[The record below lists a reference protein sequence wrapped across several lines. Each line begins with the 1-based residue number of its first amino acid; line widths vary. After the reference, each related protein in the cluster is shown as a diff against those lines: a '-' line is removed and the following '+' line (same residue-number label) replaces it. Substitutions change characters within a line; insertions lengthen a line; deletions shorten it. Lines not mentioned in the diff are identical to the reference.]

1 MSEKKTKKFP
11 IVTYLCCLLAVS
23 ILFTGV
29 TFSRYAGFTSG
40 TTDVSLGRF
49 ACSYEI
55 GDMSANS
62 FSNAEYWLQLSGGAT
77 SMNTARS
84 VRFTVRNYTLLPDG
98 NPDRISDVDLQ
109 SALRFYA
116 PAEFL
121 GNLAVQVAE
130 VDAEGNYI
138 VKTPQYVLEDFIYD
152 GGGNFAVWK
161 EGSAEFDTSSSENYG
176 DRTDSQE
183 NSVDEKLSMSG
194 GFAGTAEN
202 HTGTINAYCAATGNS
217 ISITSAMADST
228 YSVGFYR
235 GEEGDEN
242 KSAPQFFLDCRKEV
256 PFYTLDISLP
266 EMLLKANGTA
276 QSRTFVLFLTTL
288 HLTEN
293 EDFKSNWTESGMAK
307 NLERLEKGERD
318 VYFNGATVTGYHFD
332 TKANLYD
339 LTDVLVANGSQTTI
353 RIQKTYDEQGS
364 TLSYHHVAP
373 LSEGAASIVHPI
385 EDFYNSQGVSVNLA
399 DIDFSSVTEVHS
411 LFGKCSNGGRSG
423 YISFENITDSPY
435 HETHASQQAG
445 AISGERDY
453 ILRES
458 LSKGYATRLNIL
470 FVQAS
475 QSDQAQA

>member
-55 GDMSANS
+55 GDMSAS
-62 FSNAEYWLQLSGGAT
+62 TFSNAEYWLQINGVAT

-84 VRFTVRNYTLLPDG
+84 VRFSIRNYTLQEDG
-98 NPDRISDVDLQ
+98 SPDRISDVDLQ
-109 SALRFYA
+109 STLRFYA

-121 GNLAVQVAE
+121 GNLAVQIAE
-130 VDAEGNYI
+130 VDKEGNYI
-138 VKTPQYVLEDFIYD
+138 TKTPQYVLEDFIYD
-152 GGGNFAVWK
+152 SAGNFVVWK
-161 EGSAEFDTSSSENYG
+161 KGSVLDTSNSKDYEARPDIYG
-176 DRTDSQE
+176 NQ
-183 NSVDEKLSMSG
+183 VDEILSMSG
-194 GFAGTAEN
+194 GFTGKEGN
-202 HTGTINAYCAATGNS
+202 HTGTISAFCKDTKTS
-217 ISITSAMADST
+217 VSITSVMAEAQ

-235 GEEGDEN
+235 GWVGDEN
-242 KSAPQFFLDCRKEV
+242 KSAPQFYLDCRKEV

-293 EDFKSNWTESGMAK
+293 EDFESTWTGTESGMAE

-318 VYFNGATVTGYHFD
+318 VYFNDATVTGYHFD
-332 TKANLYD
+332 TKAD
-339 LTDVLVANGSQTTI
+339 LCKLTNGTLAPNGLQTTI

-373 LSEGAASIVHPI
+373 LSEGATSIVHPI

-399 DIDFSSVTEVHS
+399 DIDFSLVTEVHS
-411 LFGKCSNGGRSG
+411 LFGKCSNGGLSG
-423 YISFENITDSPY
+423 YISFADITDSPY
-435 HETHASQQAG
+435 YQTYSSQQT
-445 AISGERDY
+445 GESDY
-453 ILRES
+453 IVRES

>member
-55 GDMSANS
+55 GDMSAS
-62 FSNAEYWLQLSGGAT
+62 TFSNAEYWLQLNGVAT

-84 VRFTVRNYTLLPDG
+84 VRFSIRNYTLQEDG
-98 NPDRISDVDLQ
+98 SPDRISDVDLQ
-109 SALRFYA
+109 STLRFYA

-121 GNLAVQVAE
+121 GNLAVQIAE
-130 VDAEGNYI
+130 VDKEGNYI
-138 VKTPQYVLEDFIYD
+138 TKTPQYVLEDFIYD
-152 GGGNFAVWK
+152 GAGNFVVWK
-161 EGSAEFDTSSSENYG
+161 NGSGILNTSMSEDYEARPDIYG
-176 DRTDSQE
+176 NQ
-183 NSVDEKLSMSG
+183 VDEELSMSG
-194 GFAGTAEN
+194 GFTGKEEN
-202 HTGTINAYCAATGNS
+202 HTGTISAYCADTGTS
-217 ISITSAMADST
+217 VSITSVMAEAQ

-235 GEEGDEN
+235 GWVGDEN
-242 KSAPQFFLDCRKEV
+242 KSAPQFYLDCRKEV

-293 EDFKSNWTESGMAK
+293 EDFKSNWTKSGMAK

-339 LTDVLVANGSQTTI
+339 LTTDGILVANGSQTTI

-373 LSEGAASIVHPI
+373 LSEGATSIVHPI

-399 DIDFSSVTEVHS
+399 DIDFSLVTEVHS

-435 HETHASQQAG
+435 YATHSAQSQTVQ
-445 AISGERDY
+445 DY
-453 ILRES
+453 IIRES
-458 LSKGYATRLNIL
+458 LSKGYSTRLNVL
-470 FVQAS
+470 FIQAS
-475 QSDQAQA
+475 QA

>member
-55 GDMSANS
+55 GDMSAS
-62 FSNAEYWLQLSGGAT
+62 TFSNAEYWLQLSGGAT

-84 VRFTVRNYTLLPDG
+84 VRFSIRNYTLQEDG
-98 NPDRISDVDLQ
+98 RPDRISDVDLQ
-109 SALRFYA
+109 STLRFYA

-121 GNLAVQVAE
+121 GNLAVQIAE
-130 VDAEGNYI
+130 VDKEGNYI
-138 VKTPQYVLEDFIYD
+138 TKTPQYVLEDFIYD
-152 GGGNFAVWK
+152 DAGNFAVWK
-161 EGSAEFDTSSSENYG
+161 KGSVLDTSMSEDYEARPDIYG
-176 DRTDSQE
+176 KQ
-183 NSVDEKLSMSG
+183 VDEELSMSG
-194 GFAGTAEN
+194 GFTGTEEN
-202 HTGTINAYCAATGNS
+202 HTGTISAYCADTGTS
-217 ISITSAMADST
+217 VSITSVMAEAQ

-235 GEEGDEN
+235 GWVGDEN
-242 KSAPQFFLDCRKEV
+242 KSAPQFYLDCRKEV

-293 EDFKSNWTESGMAK
+293 EDFKSNWTESRMAE

-332 TKANLYD
+332 TKANLYLYD
-339 LTDVLVANGSQTTI
+339 LTDGILVANGSQTTI
-353 RIQKTYDEQGS
+353 RIQKTFEEQGKR
-364 TLSYHHVAP
+364 LSYHHVAP
-373 LSEGAASIVHPI
+373 LSEGATSIVHPI

-435 HETHASQQAG
+435 YATYSAPSQTVQ
-445 AISGERDY
+445 DY
-453 ILRES
+453 IIRES
-458 LSKGYATRLNIL
+458 LSKGYSTLLNVL
-470 FVQAS
+470 FVQSS
-475 QSDQAQA
+475 QSSHQP

>member
-55 GDMSANS
+55 GDMSAS
-62 FSNAEYWLQLSGGAT
+62 TFSNAEYWLQLNGVAT

-84 VRFTVRNYTLLPDG
+84 VRFSIRNYTLQENG
-98 NPDRISDVDLQ
+98 RPDRISDVDLQ
-109 SALRFYA
+109 STLRLYA

-121 GNLAVQVAE
+121 GNLAVQIEE
-130 VDAEGNYI
+130 VDNEGNYI
-138 VKTPQYVLEDFIYD
+138 TKTPQYVLEDFIYD
-152 GGGNFAVWK
+152 GAGNFVVWK
-161 EGSAEFDTSSSENYG
+161 DGSGILDTSKSKDYEARPDIYG
-176 DRTDSQE
+176 NQ
-183 NSVDEKLSMSG
+183 VDEKLSMSG
-194 GFAGTAEN
+194 GFTGREEN
-202 HTGTINAYCAATGNS
+202 HTGTISAYCAETGTS
-217 ISITSAMADST
+217 VSITSVMAEAQ

-235 GEEGDEN
+235 GWVGDEN
-242 KSAPQFFLDCRKEV
+242 KSAPQFYLDCRKEV

-276 QSRTFVLFLTTL
+276 QSRTFVLFLSVL
-288 HLTEN
+288 NLTEN
-293 EDFKSNWTESGMAK
+293 QDFKSNWTASGMAE

-339 LTDVLVANGSQTTI
+339 YDLTDGILVANGSQTTI
-353 RIQKTYDEQGS
+353 RIQKTFEEQGKR
-364 TLSYHHVAP
+364 LSYHHVAP
-373 LSEGAASIVHPI
+373 LSEGATSIVHPI

-435 HETHASQQAG
+435 YATYSAPSQTVQ
-445 AISGERDY
+445 DY
-453 ILRES
+453 IIRES
-458 LSKGYATRLNIL
+458 LSKGYSTLLNVL
-470 FVQAS
+470 FVQSS
-475 QSDQAQA
+475 QSSHQP

>member
-55 GDMSANS
+55 GDMSAS
-62 FSNAEYWLQLSGGAT
+62 TFSNAEYWLQLNGVAT

-84 VRFTVRNYTLLPDG
+84 VRFSIRNYTLQENG
-98 NPDRISDVDLQ
+98 RPDRISDVDLQ
-109 SALRFYA
+109 STLRLYA

-121 GNLAVQVAE
+121 GNLAVQIAE
-130 VDAEGNYI
+130 VDKEGNYI
-138 VKTPQYVLEDFIYD
+138 TKTPQYVLEDFIYD
-152 GGGNFAVWK
+152 GAGNFVVWK
-161 EGSAEFDTSSSENYG
+161 KGSGILDTSMSKDYEARPDIYG
-176 DRTDSQE
+176 NQ
-183 NSVDEKLSMSG
+183 VDEKLSMSG
-194 GFAGTAEN
+194 GFTGTEEN
-202 HTGTINAYCAATGNS
+202 HTGTISAYCAETGTS
-217 ISITSAMADST
+217 VSITSVMAEAQ

-235 GEEGDEN
+235 GWVGDEN
-242 KSAPQFFLDCRKEV
+242 KSAPQFYLDCRKEV

-276 QSRTFVLFLTTL
+276 QSRTFVLFLSVL
-288 HLTEN
+288 NLTEN
-293 EDFKSNWTESGMAK
+293 QDFKSNWTASGMAE

-339 LTDVLVANGSQTTI
+339 YDLTDGILVANGSQTTI
-353 RIQKTYDEQGS
+353 RIQKTFEEQGKR
-364 TLSYHHVAP
+364 LSYHHVAP
-373 LSEGAASIVHPI
+373 LSEGATSIVHPI

-423 YISFENITDSPY
+423 YISFENITDRPY
-435 HETHASQQAG
+435 YATYSAPSQTVQ
-445 AISGERDY
+445 DY
-453 ILRES
+453 IIRES
-458 LSKGYATRLNIL
+458 LSKGYSTLLNVL
-470 FVQAS
+470 FVQSS
-475 QSDQAQA
+475 QSSHQP

>member
-55 GDMSANS
+55 GDMSAS
-62 FSNAEYWLQLSGGAT
+62 TFSNAEYWLQLNGVAT

-84 VRFTVRNYTLLPDG
+84 VRFSIRNYTLQEDG
-98 NPDRISDVDLQ
+98 SPDRISDVDLQ
-109 SALRFYA
+109 STLRFYA

-121 GNLAVQVAE
+121 GNLAVQIAE
-130 VDAEGNYI
+130 VDKEGNYI
-138 VKTPQYVLEDFIYD
+138 TKTPQYVLEDFIYD
-152 GGGNFAVWK
+152 DAGNFAVWK
-161 EGSAEFDTSSSENYG
+161 KGSVLDTSMSEDYEARPDIYG
-176 DRTDSQE
+176 KQ
-183 NSVDEKLSMSG
+183 VDEELSMSG
-194 GFAGTAEN
+194 GFTGTEEN
-202 HTGTINAYCAATGNS
+202 HTGTISAYCADTGTS
-217 ISITSAMADST
+217 VSITSVMAEAQ

-235 GEEGDEN
+235 GWVGDEN
-242 KSAPQFFLDCRKEV
+242 KSAPQFYLDCRKEV

-266 EMLLKANGTA
+266 EMLLKANGKA
-276 QSRTFVLFLTTL
+276 QSRTFVLFLSVL
-288 HLTEN
+288 NLTEN
-293 EDFKSNWTESGMAK
+293 QDFKSTWTESRMTE
-307 NLERLEKGERD
+307 NLEKLEGGERK
-318 VYFNGATVTGYHFD
+318 VTFNGATVTGYHFNA
-332 TKANLYD
+332 KAD
-339 LTDVLVANGSQTTI
+339 LCELTGGTLAPNGLQTTI

-373 LSEGAASIVHPI
+373 LSEGATSIVHPI

-411 LFGKCSNGGRSG
+411 LFGKCSNGGLSG
-423 YISFENITDSPY
+423 YISFADITDSPY
-435 HETHASQQAG
+435 YATYSAQSQTVQ
-445 AISGERDY
+445 DY

>member
-55 GDMSANS
+55 GDMSAS
-62 FSNAEYWLQLSGGAT
+62 TFSNAEYWLQLNGVAT

-84 VRFTVRNYTLLPDG
+84 VRFSIRNYTLLPDG

-109 SALRFYA
+109 STLRFYA

-121 GNLAVQVAE
+121 GNLAVQIAE
-130 VDAEGNYI
+130 VDKEGNYI
-138 VKTPQYVLEDFIYD
+138 TKTPQYVLEDFIYD
-152 GGGNFAVWK
+152 GAGNFADWK
-161 EGSAEFDTSSSENYG
+161 KGSGILDTFMSKDYEARPDIYG
-176 DRTDSQE
+176 KQ
-183 NSVDEKLSMSG
+183 VDEKLSMSG
-194 GFAGTAEN
+194 GFTGTEES
-202 HTGTINAYCAATGNS
+202 HTGTISAYCAETKTS
-217 ISITSAMADST
+217 VSITSVMAEAQ

-235 GEEGDEN
+235 GWVGDEN
-242 KSAPQFFLDCRKEV
+242 KSAPQFYLDCRKEV

-266 EMLLKANGTA
+266 EMLLEANGTA

-293 EDFKSNWTESGMAK
+293 EDFKSNWTETESGMAEK
-307 NLERLEKGERD
+307 LEELEGGKRN
-318 VYFNGATVTGYHFD
+318 VTFNDATVTGYHFD

-339 LTDVLVANGSQTTI
+339 LTGGTLEPNGLQTTI
-353 RIQKTYDEQGS
+353 RIQKTYDKQGS

-373 LSEGAASIVHPI
+373 LSEGATSIVHPI
-385 EDFYNSQGVSVNLA
+385 EAFYNEKGESAQPSEMGV
-399 DIDFSSVTEVHS
+399 TGVHS
-411 LFGKCSNGGRSG
+411 LFGTCSNGGLSG
-423 YISFENITDSPY
+423 YISFADITDSPY
-435 HETHASQQAG
+435 YQTYSSQQIG
-445 AISGERDY
+445 KSDY
-453 ILRES
+453 IVRES
-458 LSKGYATRLNIL
+458 LSKGYSTLLNVL
-470 FVQAS
+470 FVQSS
-475 QSDQAQA
+475 QSSHQP

>member
-55 GDMSANS
+55 GDMSAS
-62 FSNAEYWLQLSGGAT
+62 TFSNAEYWLQLNGVAT

-84 VRFTVRNYTLLPDG
+84 VRFSIRNYTLQENG
-98 NPDRISDVDLQ
+98 RPDRISDVDLQ
-109 SALRFYA
+109 STLRLYA

-121 GNLAVQVAE
+121 GNLAVQIAE
-130 VDAEGNYI
+130 VDKEGNYI
-138 VKTPQYVLEDFIYD
+138 TKTPQYVLEDFIYV
-152 GGGNFAVWK
+152 GAGNFVVWK
-161 EGSAEFDTSSSENYG
+161 DGSGILDTSKSKDYEARPDIYG
-176 DRTDSQE
+176 NQ
-183 NSVDEKLSMSG
+183 VDEKLSMSG
-194 GFAGTAEN
+194 GFTGREEN
-202 HTGTINAYCAATGNS
+202 HTGTISAYCAETGTS
-217 ISITSAMADST
+217 VSITSVMAEAQ

-235 GEEGDEN
+235 GWVGDEN
-242 KSAPQFFLDCRKEV
+242 KSAPQFYLDCRKEV

-266 EMLLKANGTA
+266 EMLLKAFGTA
-276 QSRTFVLFLTTL
+276 QSRTFVPFLSVL
-288 HLTEN
+288 NLTEN
-293 EDFKSNWTESGMAK
+293 QDFKSNWTASGMAE

-339 LTDVLVANGSQTTI
+339 YDLTDGILVANGSQTTI
-353 RIQKTYDEQGS
+353 RIQKTFEEQGKR
-364 TLSYHHVAP
+364 LSYHHVAP
-373 LSEGAASIVHPI
+373 LSEGATSIVHPI

-435 HETHASQQAG
+435 YATYSAPSQTVQ
-445 AISGERDY
+445 DY
-453 ILRES
+453 IIRES
-458 LSKGYATRLNIL
+458 LSKGYSTLLNVL
-470 FVQAS
+470 FVQSS
-475 QSDQAQA
+475 QSSHQP

>member
-55 GDMSANS
+55 GDMSAS
-62 FSNAEYWLQLSGGAT
+62 TFSNAEYWLQLNGVAT

-84 VRFTVRNYTLLPDG
+84 VRFSIRNYTLQENG
-98 NPDRISDVDLQ
+98 RPDRISDVDLQ
-109 SALRFYA
+109 STLRLYA

-121 GNLAVQVAE
+121 GNLAVQIAE
-130 VDAEGNYI
+130 VDKEGNYI
-138 VKTPQYVLEDFIYD
+138 TKTPQYVLEDFIYD
-152 GGGNFAVWK
+152 GAGNFVVWK
-161 EGSAEFDTSSSENYG
+161 DGSGILDTSKSKDYEARPDIYG
-176 DRTDSQE
+176 NQ
-183 NSVDEKLSMSG
+183 VDEKLSMSG
-194 GFAGTAEN
+194 GFTGREEN
-202 HTGTINAYCAATGNS
+202 HTGTISAYCAETGTS
-217 ISITSAMADST
+217 VSITSVMAEAQ

-235 GEEGDEN
+235 GWVGDEN
-242 KSAPQFFLDCRKEV
+242 KSAPQFYLDCRKEV

-276 QSRTFVLFLTTL
+276 QSRTFVLFLSVL
-288 HLTEN
+288 NLTEN
-293 EDFKSNWTESGMAK
+293 QDFKSNWTASGMAE

-339 LTDVLVANGSQTTI
+339 YDLTDGILVANGSQTTI
-353 RIQKTYDEQGS
+353 RIQKTFEEQGKR
-364 TLSYHHVAP
+364 LSYHHVAP
-373 LSEGAASIVHPI
+373 LSEGATSIVHPI

-435 HETHASQQAG
+435 YATYSAPSQTVQ
-445 AISGERDY
+445 DY
-453 ILRES
+453 IIRES
-458 LSKGYATRLNIL
+458 LSKGYSTLLNVL
-470 FVQAS
+470 FVQSS
-475 QSDQAQA
+475 QSSHQP

>member
-55 GDMSANS
+55 GDMSAS
-62 FSNAEYWLQLSGGAT
+62 TFSNAEYWLQLNGVAT

-84 VRFTVRNYTLLPDG
+84 VRFSIRNYTLQENG
-98 NPDRISDVDLQ
+98 RPDRISDVDLQ
-109 SALRFYA
+109 STLRLYA

-121 GNLAVQVAE
+121 GNLAVQIAE
-130 VDAEGNYI
+130 VDKEGNYI
-138 VKTPQYVLEDFIYD
+138 TKTPQYVLEDFIYD
-152 GGGNFAVWK
+152 GAGNFVVWK
-161 EGSAEFDTSSSENYG
+161 DGSGILDTSKSKDYEARPDIYG
-176 DRTDSQE
+176 NQ
-183 NSVDEKLSMSG
+183 VDEKLSMSG
-194 GFAGTAEN
+194 GFTGREEN
-202 HTGTINAYCAATGNS
+202 HTGTISAYCAETGTS
-217 ISITSAMADST
+217 VSITSVMAEAQ

-235 GEEGDEN
+235 GWVGDEN
-242 KSAPQFFLDCRKEV
+242 KSAPQFYLDCRKEV

-276 QSRTFVLFLTTL
+276 QSRTFVLFLSVL
-288 HLTEN
+288 NLTEN
-293 EDFKSNWTESGMAK
+293 QDFKSTWTESGMAE

-339 LTDVLVANGSQTTI
+339 YDLTDGILVANGSQTTI
-353 RIQKTYDEQGS
+353 RIQKTFEEQGKR
-364 TLSYHHVAP
+364 LSYHHVAP
-373 LSEGAASIVHPI
+373 LSEGATSIVHPI

-435 HETHASQQAG
+435 YATYSAPSQTVQ
-445 AISGERDY
+445 DY
-453 ILRES
+453 IIRES
-458 LSKGYATRLNIL
+458 LSKGYSTLLNVL
-470 FVQAS
+470 FVQSS
-475 QSDQAQA
+475 QSSHQP

>member
-84 VRFTVRNYTLLPDG
+84 VRFSIRNYTLQEDG
-98 NPDRISDVDLQ
+98 SPDRISDVDLQ

-121 GNLAVQVAE
+121 GNLAVQIAE
-130 VDAEGNYI
+130 VDEEGNYI
-138 VKTPQYVLEDFIYD
+138 TKTPQYVLEDFIYD
-152 GGGNFAVWK
+152 GAGNFAVWK
-161 EGSAEFDTSSSENYG
+161 DGFGILDTSMSKDYEARPDIYG
-176 DRTDSQE
+176 NQ
-183 NSVDEKLSMSG
+183 VDEKLSMSG
-194 GFAGTAEN
+194 GFTGTEEN
-202 HTGTINAYCAATGNS
+202 HTGTISAYCAETGTS
-217 ISITSAMADST
+217 VSITSVMAEAQ

-235 GEEGDEN
+235 GWVGDEN
-242 KSAPQFFLDCRKEV
+242 KSAPQFYLDCRKEV
-256 PFYTLDISLP
+256 PFYTLDISLSD
-266 EMLLKANGTA
+266 MLLRSDGRGQTH
-276 QSRTFVLFLTTL
+276 TFVLFLSVL
-288 HLTEN
+288 NLTEN
-293 EDFKSNWTESGMAK
+293 QDFKSTWTASGMTE
-307 NLERLEKGERD
+307 NLERLESGERD
-318 VYFNGATVTGYHFD
+318 VTFNGATVTGYHFD

-339 LTDVLVANGSQTTI
+339 LTGRTLVANGSQTTI
-353 RIQKTYDEQGS
+353 RIQKTFEEQGER
-364 TLSYHHVAP
+364 LSYHHVAP

-399 DIDFSSVTEVHS
+399 DIDFSSVKEVHS

-423 YISFENITDSPY
+423 YISFADITDSPY
-435 HETHASQQAG
+435 YQSYSSQQT
-445 AISGERDY
+445 GESDY
-453 ILRES
+453 IVRES

>member
-62 FSNAEYWLQLSGGAT
+62 FSNAEYWLQLSGVAT

-98 NPDRISDVDLQ
+98 SPDRISDVDLQ
-109 SALRFYA
+109 STLRLYA

-130 VDAEGNYI
+130 VVEGNYI
-138 VKTPQYVLEDFIYD
+138 TRTPQYVLEDFIYD
-152 GGGNFAVWK
+152 GAGNFAVWK
-161 EGSAEFDTSSSENYG
+161 DGFGILDTSMSKDYEARPDIYG
-176 DRTDSQE
+176 NQ
-183 NSVDEKLSMSG
+183 VDEKLSMSG
-194 GFAGTAEN
+194 GFTGTEEN
-202 HTGTINAYCAATGNS
+202 HTGTISAYCAETKTS
-217 ISITSAMADST
+217 VSITSVMAEAQ

-235 GEEGDEN
+235 GWVGDEN
-242 KSAPQFFLDCRKEV
+242 KSAPQFYLDCRKEV

-293 EDFKSNWTESGMAK
+293 EDFKSNWTKSGMAK

-318 VYFNGATVTGYHFD
+318 VYFNGATVTGYHFNA
-332 TKANLYD
+332 KAD
-339 LTDVLVANGSQTTI
+339 LCKLTGGTLAPNGLQTTI

-423 YISFENITDSPY
+423 YISFADITDSPY
-435 HETHASQQAG
+435 YQTYSSQRT
-445 AISGERDY
+445 GESDY
-453 ILRES
+453 IVRES

>member
-55 GDMSANS
+55 GDMSAS
-62 FSNAEYWLQLSGGAT
+62 TFSNAEYWLQLSGGAT

-84 VRFTVRNYTLLPDG
+84 VRFSIRNYTLQENG
-98 NPDRISDVDLQ
+98 RPDRISDVDLQ
-109 SALRFYA
+109 STLRFYA

-121 GNLAVQVAE
+121 GNLAVQIAE
-130 VDAEGNYI
+130 VDKEGNYI
-138 VKTPQYVLEDFIYD
+138 TKTPQYVLEDFIYD
-152 GGGNFAVWK
+152 GAGNFADWK
-161 EGSAEFDTSSSENYG
+161 KGSGILDTSMSKDYEARPDIYG
-176 DRTDSQE
+176 KQ
-183 NSVDEKLSMSG
+183 VDEKLSMSG
-194 GFAGTAEN
+194 GFTGTEEN
-202 HTGTINAYCAATGNS
+202 HTGTISAYCAETKTS
-217 ISITSAMADST
+217 VSITSVMAEAQ

-235 GEEGDEN
+235 GWVGDEN
-242 KSAPQFFLDCRKEV
+242 KSAPQFYLDCRKEV

-276 QSRTFVLFLTTL
+276 QSRTFVLFLSVL
-288 HLTEN
+288 NLTEN
-293 EDFKSNWTESGMAK
+293 QDFKSNWTASGMAK
-307 NLERLEKGERD
+307 NLEELEGGVRD
-318 VYFNGATVTGYHFD
+318 VTFNGATVTGYHFD

-339 LTDVLVANGSQTTI
+339 LTTDGILVANGSQTTI

-373 LSEGAASIVHPI
+373 LSEGATSIVHPI
-385 EDFYNSQGVSVNLA
+385 EAFYNEKGESAQPS
-399 DIDFSSVTEVHS
+399 DFLKVTGVHS
-411 LFGKCSNGGRSG
+411 LFGKCSNGGLSG
-423 YISFENITDSPY
+423 YISFADITDSPY
-435 HETHASQQAG
+435 YQTYSSQQAG
-445 AISGERDY
+445 ESDY
-453 ILRES
+453 IVRES

>member
-11 IVTYLCCLLAVS
+11 IVTYLCWLLAVS

-55 GDMSANS
+55 GDMSAS
-62 FSNAEYWLQLSGGAT
+62 TFSNAEYWLQLNGVAT

-84 VRFTVRNYTLLPDG
+84 VRFSIRNYTLQENG
-98 NPDRISDVDLQ
+98 RPDRISDVDLQ
-109 SALRFYA
+109 STLRLYA

-121 GNLAVQVAE
+121 GNLAVQIAE
-130 VDAEGNYI
+130 VDKEGNYI
-138 VKTPQYVLEDFIYD
+138 TKTPQYVLEDFIYD
-152 GGGNFAVWK
+152 GAGNFVVWK
-161 EGSAEFDTSSSENYG
+161 DGSGILDTSKSKDYEARPDIYG
-176 DRTDSQE
+176 NQ
-183 NSVDEKLSMSG
+183 VDEKLSMSG
-194 GFAGTAEN
+194 GFTGREEN
-202 HTGTINAYCAATGNS
+202 HTGTISAYCAETGTS
-217 ISITSAMADST
+217 VSITSVMAEAQ

-235 GEEGDEN
+235 GWVGDEN
-242 KSAPQFFLDCRKEV
+242 KSAPQFYLDCRKEV

-276 QSRTFVLFLTTL
+276 QSRTFVLFLSVL
-288 HLTEN
+288 NLTEN
-293 EDFKSNWTESGMAK
+293 QDFKSNWTASGMAE

-339 LTDVLVANGSQTTI
+339 YDLTDGILVANGSQTTI
-353 RIQKTYDEQGS
+353 RIQKTFEEQGKR
-364 TLSYHHVAP
+364 LSYHHVAP
-373 LSEGAASIVHPI
+373 LSEGATSIVHPI

-435 HETHASQQAG
+435 YATYSAPSQTVQ
-445 AISGERDY
+445 DY
-453 ILRES
+453 IIRES
-458 LSKGYATRLNIL
+458 LSKGYSTLLNVL
-470 FVQAS
+470 FVQSS
-475 QSDQAQA
+475 QSSHQP

>member
-55 GDMSANS
+55 GDMSAS
-62 FSNAEYWLQLSGGAT
+62 TFSNAEYWLKLSGVAT

-84 VRFTVRNYTLLPDG
+84 VRFSIRNYTLQKDG
-98 NPDRISDVDLQ
+98 SPDRISDVDLQ
-109 SALRFYA
+109 STLRFYA

-121 GNLAVQVAE
+121 GNLAVQIAE
-130 VDAEGNYI
+130 VDKEGNYI
-138 VKTPQYVLEDFIYD
+138 TKTPQYVLEDFIYD
-152 GGGNFAVWK
+152 GAGNFADWK
-161 EGSAEFDTSSSENYG
+161 KGSGILDTSMSKDYEARPDIYG
-176 DRTDSQE
+176 KQ
-183 NSVDEKLSMSG
+183 VDEKLSMSG
-194 GFAGTAEN
+194 GFTGTEEN
-202 HTGTINAYCAATGNS
+202 HTGTISAYCAETKTS
-217 ISITSAMADST
+217 VSITSVMAEAQ

-235 GEEGDEN
+235 GWVGDEN
-242 KSAPQFFLDCRKEV
+242 KSAPQFYLDCRKEV

-293 EDFKSNWTESGMAK
+293 EDFERNWTESGMAE
-307 NLERLEKGERD
+307 NLEKLEGGERK
-318 VYFNGATVTGYHFD
+318 VTFNGATVTGYHFD

-339 LTDVLVANGSQTTI
+339 LTGGTLEPNGLQTTI
-353 RIQKTYDEQGS
+353 RIQKTYDKQGS

-373 LSEGAASIVHPI
+373 LSEGATSIVHPI

-399 DIDFSSVTEVHS
+399 DIDFSSVKEVHS

-423 YISFENITDSPY
+423 YISFADITDSPY
-435 HETHASQQAG
+435 YQTYSSQQAG
-445 AISGERDY
+445 ESDY
-453 ILRES
+453 IVRES
-458 LSKGYATRLNIL
+458 LSKGYSTLLNVL
-470 FVQAS
+470 FVQSS
-475 QSDQAQA
+475 QSSHQP

>member
-55 GDMSANS
+55 GDMSAS
-62 FSNAEYWLQLSGGAT
+62 TFSNAEYWLQLNGVAT

-84 VRFTVRNYTLLPDG
+84 VRFSIRNYTLQENG
-98 NPDRISDVDLQ
+98 RPDRISDVDLQ
-109 SALRFYA
+109 STLRFYA

-121 GNLAVQVAE
+121 GNLAVQIAE
-130 VDAEGNYI
+130 VDKEGNYI
-138 VKTPQYVLEDFIYD
+138 TKTPQYVLEDFIYD
-152 GGGNFAVWK
+152 DAGNFAVWK
-161 EGSAEFDTSSSENYG
+161 KGSVLDTSMSEDYEARPDIYG
-176 DRTDSQE
+176 KQ
-183 NSVDEKLSMSG
+183 VDEELSMSG
-194 GFAGTAEN
+194 GFTGTEEN
-202 HTGTINAYCAATGNS
+202 HTGTISAYCADTGTS
-217 ISITSAMADST
+217 VSITSVMAEAQ

-235 GEEGDEN
+235 GWVGDEN
-242 KSAPQFFLDCRKEV
+242 KSAPQFYLDCRKEV

-266 EMLLKANGTA
+266 EMLLKANGKA
-276 QSRTFVLFLTTL
+276 QSRTFVLFLSVL
-288 HLTEN
+288 NLTEN
-293 EDFKSNWTESGMAK
+293 QDFKSTWTESRMTE
-307 NLERLEKGERD
+307 NLEKLEGGERK
-318 VYFNGATVTGYHFD
+318 VTFNGATVTGYHFNA
-332 TKANLYD
+332 KAD
-339 LTDVLVANGSQTTI
+339 LCELTSGTLAPNGLQTTI

-373 LSEGAASIVHPI
+373 LSEGATSIVHPI

-411 LFGKCSNGGRSG
+411 LFGKCSNGGLSG
-423 YISFENITDSPY
+423 YISFADITDSPY
-435 HETHASQQAG
+435 YATYSAQSQTVQ
-445 AISGERDY
+445 DY

>member
-109 SALRFYA
+109 STLRLYA

-121 GNLAVQVAE
+121 GNLAVQVAK
-130 VDAEGNYI
+130 VDEGNYI
-138 VKTPQYVLEDFIYD
+138 TKTPQYVLEDFIYD
-152 GGGNFAVWK
+152 SAGNFADWK
-161 EGSAEFDTSSSENYG
+161 DGSGILDTSMSKDYEARPDIYG
-176 DRTDSQE
+176 KQ
-183 NSVDEKLSMSG
+183 VDEKLSMSG
-194 GFAGTAEN
+194 GFTGTEEN
-202 HTGTINAYCAATGNS
+202 HTGTISAFCKKTRTS
-217 ISITSAMADST
+217 VSITSVMAEAQ

-235 GEEGDEN
+235 GWVGDEN
-242 KSAPQFFLDCRKEV
+242 KSAPQFYLDCRKEV

-266 EMLLKANGTA
+266 EMLLEANGTA

-293 EDFKSNWTESGMAK
+293 QDFKSTWTKSDMAEK
-307 NLERLEKGERD
+307 LEELEGGKRN
-318 VYFNGATVTGYHFD
+318 VTFNGATVTGYHFD

-339 LTDVLVANGSQTTI
+339 LTNRTPVANGSQTTI
-353 RIQKTYDEQGS
+353 RIQKTFEEQGKR
-364 TLSYHHVAP
+364 LSYHHVAP
-373 LSEGAASIVHPI
+373 LSEGATSIVHPI

-399 DIDFSSVTEVHS
+399 DIDFSSVKEVHS

-435 HETHASQQAG
+435 YATYSAQSQTVQ
-445 AISGERDY
+445 DY
-453 ILRES
+453 IIRES
-458 LSKGYATRLNIL
+458 LSKGYSTRLNVL
-470 FVQAS
+470 FIQAS
-475 QSDQAQA
+475 QA

>member
-55 GDMSANS
+55 GDMSAS
-62 FSNAEYWLQLSGGAT
+62 TFSNAEYWLQLSGGAT

-84 VRFTVRNYTLLPDG
+84 VRFSIRNYTLQEDG
-98 NPDRISDVDLQ
+98 SPDRISDVDLQ
-109 SALRFYA
+109 STLRFYA

-121 GNLAVQVAE
+121 GNLAVQIAE
-130 VDAEGNYI
+130 VVEGNYI
-138 VKTPQYVLEDFIYD
+138 TKTPQYVLEDFIYD
-152 GGGNFAVWK
+152 SAGNFVVWK
-161 EGSAEFDTSSSENYG
+161 KGSVLDTSTSEDYEARPNIYG
-176 DRTDSQE
+176 NQ
-183 NSVDEKLSMSG
+183 VDEKLLMSG
-194 GFAGTAEN
+194 GFTGTEEN
-202 HTGTINAYCAATGNS
+202 HTGTISASCADTGTS
-217 ISITSAMADST
+217 VSITSVMAEAQ

-235 GEEGDEN
+235 GWVGDEN
-242 KSAPQFFLDCRKEV
+242 KSAPQFYLDCRKEV

-266 EMLLKANGTA
+266 EMLLEANGTA
-276 QSRTFVLFLTTL
+276 QSRTFVLFLSVL
-288 HLTEN
+288 NLTEN
-293 EDFKSNWTESGMAK
+293 QDFKSTWTKSDMTKKLEDLESGA
-307 NLERLEKGERD
+307 RD
-318 VYFNGATVTGYHFD
+318 VTFNGATVTGYHFD

-339 LTDVLVANGSQTTI
+339 LTTDRTLVANGSQTTI
-353 RIQKTYDEQGS
+353 RIQKTYDKQGS

-373 LSEGAASIVHPI
+373 LSEGATSIVHPI
-385 EDFYNSQGVSVNLA
+385 EDFYNSQGVPVNLA

-411 LFGKCSNGGRSG
+411 LFGKCSNGGQSG
-423 YISFENITDSPY
+423 YISFNDLTDSPY

-445 AISGERDY
+445 AESGERDY

>member
-55 GDMSANS
+55 GDMSAS
-62 FSNAEYWLQLSGGAT
+62 TFSNAEYWLQLNGGAT

-84 VRFTVRNYTLLPDG
+84 VRFSIRNYTLQEDG
-98 NPDRISDVDLQ
+98 SPDRISDVDLQ
-109 SALRFYA
+109 STLRFYA

-121 GNLAVQVAE
+121 GNLAVQIAE
-130 VDAEGNYI
+130 VDKEGNYI
-138 VKTPQYVLEDFIYD
+138 TKTPQYVLEDFIYD
-152 GGGNFAVWK
+152 GAGNFADWK
-161 EGSAEFDTSSSENYG
+161 KGSGILDTSMSKDYEARPDIYG
-176 DRTDSQE
+176 KQ
-183 NSVDEKLSMSG
+183 VDEKLSMSG

-202 HTGTINAYCAATGNS
+202 HTGTISAYCADTGTS
-217 ISITSAMADST
+217 VSITSVMAEAQ

-235 GEEGDEN
+235 GWVGDEN
-242 KSAPQFFLDCRKEV
+242 KSAPQFYLDCRKEV

-266 EMLLKANGTA
+266 EMLLEANGTA

-293 EDFKSNWTESGMAK
+293 EDFKSNWTERGMAK
-307 NLERLEKGERD
+307 KLEELEGGVRD
-318 VYFNGATVTGYHFD
+318 VTFNGATVTGYHFD

-339 LTDVLVANGSQTTI
+339 LTDGILVANGSQTTI
-353 RIQKTYDEQGS
+353 RIQKTFEEQGKR
-364 TLSYHHVAP
+364 LSYHHVAP
-373 LSEGAASIVHPI
+373 LSEGATSIVHPI

-399 DIDFSSVTEVHS
+399 DIDFSLVTEVHS
-411 LFGKCSNGGRSG
+411 LFGKCSNGGLSG
-423 YISFENITDSPY
+423 YISFADITDSPY
-435 HETHASQQAG
+435 YQTYSSQQAG
-445 AISGERDY
+445 ESDY
-453 ILRES
+453 IVRES